1 MAKQIVWTASAQ
13 RDHSEILLYWS
24 ERNKSNRYSLQLE
37 SLFFA
42 ATRLIAEHPGIGRP
56 TVMEGT
62 RSWPVRDYSIF
73 YREEQERIIILRIWD
88 NRRDPDTLK
97 L

>member
-1 MAKQIVWTASAQ
+1 M
-13 RDHSEILLYWS
+13 
-24 ERNKSNRYSLQLE
+24 
-37 SLFFA
+37 
-42 ATRLIAEHPGIGRP
+42 
-56 TVMEGT
+56 
-62 RSWPVRDYSIF
+62 RDYSIF